1 VVISTV
7 ISRAGSDAGSDDAL
21 GFLANPR
28 RFNVAVSRAQALNIV
43 IGHPVPLA
51 TWPHWHAL
59 LRHALA
65 RGAYTGAGSAVDDD
79 GDELTAAVA
88 RLAELT
94 LLGSAEND
102 DAAGDAGFYGNERGW
117 KVAL

>member
-1 VVISTV
+1 MVISTV
-7 ISRAGSDAGSDDAL
+7 ISRVGSDASTDDAL

-43 IGHPVPLA
+43 VGHPVPLA

-65 RGAYTGAGSAVDDD
+65 RGAYTGAGALDD
-79 GDELTAAVA
+79 GAAPEDELAAAVA

-94 LLGSAEND
+94 LLGSADNE
-102 DAAGDAGFYGNERGW
+102 GDAVHVDGDSFYGDERG
-117 KVAL
+117 